1 VCRLDLK
8 KTPRTYDFDVPVVT
22 RGEVDA
28 SNDDDAQ
35 LLLELWVMA
44 APELI
49 SPVRRFVASTLRRVL
64 RDEDLAYRMELAS
77 HELLDNATKY
87 GLRRLVHLRITREAC
102 QSGPALELTL
112 DNESDPSHI
121 GRLER
126 LVSALGHANDP
137 MGHYLGLMHDS
148 VPGALALGLARVRAE
163 GELDLAL
170 SVEGG
175 RVAVTVRAP
184 LGDKA

>member
-1 VCRLDLK
+1 MRYLVGGRDDL
-8 KTPRTYDFDVPVVT
+8 
-22 RGEVDA
+22 A
-28 SNDDDAQ
+28 SSADGDAQ

-64 RDEDLAYRMELAS
+64 QDEDLAYRMELAS

-87 GLRRLVHLRITREAC
+87 GLRRLVHLRITREAW
-102 QSGPALELTL
+102 QGGPALELTL
-112 DNESDPSHI
+112 DNESDPSNI

-126 LVSALGHANDP
+126 MVNAMGHADDP
-137 MGHYLGLMHDS
+137 MGHYLGLMHEQM
-148 VPGALALGLARVRAE
+148 PGALALGLARVRAE

-184 LGDKA
+184 LGDKS